1 MQLFTGI
8 KVMSQFLSELIKNPR
23 FIRAVAPS
31 SQSLAEKM
39 IEKIDFKQ
47 ILCIIEYGPGTG
59 FFTEKLIVRYLLTR
73 STCKVSNSGGLMI
86 MVNICTLNIFSILD
100 VIMYKL

>member
-31 SQSLAEKM
+31 SQSLAEK
-39 IEKIDFKQ
+39 
-47 ILCIIEYGPGTG
+47 
-59 FFTEKLIVRYLLTR
+59 
-73 STCKVSNSGGLMI
+73 
-86 MVNICTLNIFSILD
+86 
-100 VIMYKL
+100 

>member
-47 ILCIIEYGPGTG
+47 ILCIIGIRSWYRVIYRKINCQIFAYKIYMQGFKQRRLNDYG
-59 FFTEKLIVRYLLTR
+59 
-73 STCKVSNSGGLMI
+73 
-86 MVNICTLNIFSILD
+86 
-100 VIMYKL
+100 